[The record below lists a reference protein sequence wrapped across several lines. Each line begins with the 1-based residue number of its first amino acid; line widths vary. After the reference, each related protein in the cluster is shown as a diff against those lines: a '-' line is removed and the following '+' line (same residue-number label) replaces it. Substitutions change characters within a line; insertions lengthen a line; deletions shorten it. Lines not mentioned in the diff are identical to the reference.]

1 LGFERAG
8 EALAPTDTLYPQK
21 NGDPWAVRTQLIKQL
36 AEPRPYELDAVN
48 LAEYKGVRAPFD
60 SWQYVSE
67 TCAGLSGHLTFQ
79 FAAELNTDPAAQQT
93 RMPGGMRAPA
103 GSALPFRHYRG

>member
-1 LGFERAG
+1 M
-8 EALAPTDTLYPQK
+8 DTPYPQK

-36 AEPRPYELDAVN
+36 AEPRPYDLDAVN

-93 RMPGGMRAPA
+93 RMPGGLRAPA